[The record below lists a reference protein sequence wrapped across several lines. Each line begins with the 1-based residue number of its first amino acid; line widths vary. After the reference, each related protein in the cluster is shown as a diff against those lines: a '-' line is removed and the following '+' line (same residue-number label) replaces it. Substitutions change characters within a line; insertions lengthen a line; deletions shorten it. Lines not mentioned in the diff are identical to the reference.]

1 MDFSLKVA
9 SSPAWLDTVMADFD
23 TFLKDHASCEKKA
36 SGMAMSMISHYPD
49 KPELIT
55 EMLSLAV
62 EELSHF
68 RDVMRLILDR
78 NLEPAAD
85 ARDEYVNSL
94 HKAMDQ
100 GKEAYMLDRLLVASI
115 VEARGAERF
124 GLIAEALPA
133 GKLKNFYR
141 AISDSEARHYQLF
154 LALAERYFTPDRISA
169 RLDKLLDIEA
179 NIIRDLPLKAAL
191 H

>member
-1 MDFSLKVA
+1 
-9 SSPAWLDTVMADFD
+9 MADFD

-36 SGMAMSMISHYPD
+36 SGMAISMISHYPD
-49 KPELIT
+49 KPELIN

-78 NLEPAAD
+78 NIEPAAD
-85 ARDEYVNSL
+85 SRDEYVNRL
-94 HKAMDQ
+94 HQAMDQ
-100 GKEAYMLDRLLVASI
+100 GKEAYMLDRLLIASI

-124 GLIAEALPA
+124 GMIADALPG
-133 GKLKNFYR
+133 GKLKNFYK
-141 AISDSEARHYQLF
+141 AISDSEARHYLLF
-154 LALAERYFTPDRISA
+154 LRLAEQYFSPEQIQP
-169 RLDKLLDIEA
+169 RLDELLDIEA
-179 NIIRDLPLKAAL
+179 DIIRSLPLKAAL